1 MKQIAII
8 GPTASGKTDIAL
20 TLAKNINANIL
31 SLDSLSI
38 YKEIDIASAKP
49 TKEQRDNIKHFGID
63 EIYINEHFSVT
74 KFFDIYKNAY
84 KITQQES
91 KSLIIVGGTSFYLKS
106 MIDGLSYK
114 IQPSNNTLLKVQD
127 ALHDLQQAYNFIK
140 KMDFYY
146 ANKISSHD
154 SYRIQKWYEIYFETN
169 IIATKYFKQNLKKP
183 LIKDIEIYNIEI
195 NKETLKQKISQRTSK
210 MISSGLIDEVF
221 KLEKKYT
228 REPKPMK
235 AIGIAETLEYLD
247 GKLSFKML
255 HDKISLNTLK
265 LAKRQITFNKS
276 QFNNIRNMNS
286 LSKNMLK

>member
-63 EIYINEHFSVT
+63 EIYINEPFSVT

-84 KITQQES
+84 KITQKES

-169 IIATKYFKQNLKKP
+169 IIATKYFKQNLRKP